1 METFIDEGT
10 GALMLNNI
18 FGNKEIIDIQKYKK
32 YLTVGDTSRPIMIIC
47 ETVNICNNNCIVC
60 ANSKMSREKMWMTNK
75 IFEKVLADYRNMG
88 GGAFSLTPVIGDIFL
103 DPLLLD
109 RIESLK
115 KYPTISPLSVT
126 TNAVASD
133 RFGGADLK
141 VILDTLDLIHISIYG
156 LDREEYFAF
165 SRKDNYHRMV
175 ESLKNFLRVGISR
188 EKFKF
193 GFRLLKK
200 RTVEQIEQWIQEN
213 FGVSIEFAFTYQYS
227 NWGILDTT
235 TKLPYDAEWIEPIE
249 IKSPCLIPL
258 VACQVFANGDVSF
271 CHCDDFNINEELR
284 LGNVQDASL
293 LAIYNSNKTKAL
305 WNFEKN
311 IPDFCRNCSFYK
323 PIVDIEKYGYI
334 FDNPSE
340 FIGG

>member
-1 METFIDEGT
+1 
-10 GALMLNNI
+10 MLNNI
-18 FGNKEIIDIQKYKK
+18 FGNQEIIDIQKYKD
-32 YLTVGDTSRPIMIIC
+32 YLAFGGSSRPIMIIC

-60 ANSKMSREKMWMTNK
+60 ANSKMSRERIWMTNK
-75 IFEKVLADYRNMG
+75 IFDKVLADYSNMG

-115 KYPTISPLSVT
+115 RYPAISPLSVT
-126 TNAVASD
+126 TNVVASD
-133 RFGGADLK
+133 RFGESDLK

-165 SRKDNYHRMV
+165 SGRDNYYRMV
-175 ESLKNFLRVGISR
+175 ESLKNFLRLGISR
-188 EKFKF
+188 EKLKF

-200 RTVEQIEQWIQEN
+200 RTVGQIEQWIQEN
-213 FGVSIEFAFTYQYS
+213 FEAPIGFGFTYQYS
-227 NWGILDTT
+227 NWGILNTT
-235 TKLPYDAEWIEPIE
+235 MKLPYDAEWIEPFE
-249 IKSPCLIPL
+249 IKAPCLIPL

-271 CHCDDFNINEELR
+271 CPCNDFDINDELN

-293 LAIYNSNKTKAL
+293 LTIYNSSKTKKL
-305 WNFEKN
+305 WDFEKH
-311 IPDFCRNCSFYK
+311 IPNFCRNCSFYK
-323 PIVDIEKYGYI
+323 PLADLKKHEYM
-334 FDNPSE
+334 FENPIA